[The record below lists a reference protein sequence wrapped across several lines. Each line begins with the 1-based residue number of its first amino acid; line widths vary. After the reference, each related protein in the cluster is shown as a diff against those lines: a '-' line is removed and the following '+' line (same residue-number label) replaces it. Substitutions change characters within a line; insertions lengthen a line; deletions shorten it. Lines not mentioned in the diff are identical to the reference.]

1 MHPGFRKLSVAI
13 AVCAATTAGAQTYY
27 GNGYTIVE
35 GTDSGQLASDL
46 DAKVFKTINAYSVED
61 GLRQLL
67 AGSGWELA
75 QPMHADPQIWRLY
88 RQPWP
93 DNKRTIS
100 PMPLGEALSWIAGDG
115 WILVADPV
123 NRLISF
129 EVAPRYAHAALP
141 ARPTTPPSAA
151 APATSP
157 MSTTAYGNDVY
168 ADIPPGSSQPS
179 LQVPYGSSYGTSSY
193 TNSYPPSSLPLT
205 TTSGGSSSN
214 SWRDQHYAVSNDG
227 YSDGQTYF
235 ADTVT
240 QRSAAK
246 HSSEKRETKTKE
258 RKERTALRPKVE
270 AAAAK
275 TSVMTKPVT
284 EKKAAAKTPTT
295 SKESTSPTAD
305 TTKTAVTAKDGKLD
319 GGKKA
324 TTPGNAATD
333 KATAKS
339 ANNATER
346 TGTGK
351 ETAAPPHANKTATEN
366 TAANLEKQ
374 P

>member
-1 MHPGFRKLSVAI
+1 MSAFRKIPVATLF
-13 AVCAATTAGAQTYY
+13 VATVAGAQTYY

-67 AGSGWELA
+67 SGSGWELA
-75 QPMHADPQIWRLY
+75 QPMYADPQIWRLY

-100 PMPLGEALSWIAGDG
+100 PMPLGEALSWVAGDG
-115 WILVADPV
+115 WALVVDPV

-141 ARPTTPPSAA
+141 ARPTTSSSAA
-151 APATSP
+151 APAVAP
-157 MSTTAYGNDVY
+157 MPTTAYGNDVY
-168 ADIPPGSSQPS
+168 ADIPPGNSQPS
-179 LQVPYGSSYGTSSY
+179 LQVPYGSYGTSSY
-193 TNSYPPSSLPLT
+193 ANGYPPSSQPLT
-205 TTSGGSSSN
+205 TTSRGSGGN

-227 YSDGQTYF
+227 YGDGQTYF

-240 QRSAAK
+240 RRSATK
-246 HSSEKRETKTKE
+246 QSSEKRETKTKE
-258 RKERTALRPKVE
+258 RKERTALRPTVD

-275 TSVMTKPVT
+275 TSVTTKSAA
-284 EKKAAAKTPTT
+284 EKKVATKAPAA
-295 SKESTSPTAD
+295 SKESTAVIVS
-305 TTKTAVTAKDGKLD
+305 TTKTAAAAKDNRPG
-319 GGKKA
+319 GGKKT
-324 TTPGNAATD
+324 TTPGKAATD
-333 KATAKS
+333 KAADKTT
-339 ANNATER
+339 NPATEKAS
-346 TGTGK
+346 TGK
-351 ETAAPPHANKTATEN
+351 EAATPPPTNKAAAEKP
-366 TAANLEKQ
+366 AANPEKQ

>member
-1 MHPGFRKLSVAI
+1 MHLGFRKSSAALVAI
-13 AVCAATTAGAQTYY
+13 CAVTTVGAQTYY

-35 GTDSGQLASDL
+35 GTDSGQLAGDL

-115 WILVADPV
+115 WTLVVDPV
-123 NRLISF
+123 NRLVSF

-141 ARPTTPPSAA
+141 ARPTTSPSTATPAA
-151 APATSP
+151 APTT
-157 MSTTAYGNDVY
+157 TTAYGNDVY

-179 LQVPYGSSYGTSSY
+179 LQIPYGGSYGTSSY
-193 TNSYPPSSLPLT
+193 INSYPPSSQPLT
-205 TTSGGSSSN
+205 STPRGSGSN
-214 SWRDQHYAVSNDG
+214 SWQEQHYAVSNDG
-227 YSDGQTYF
+227 YDDGQTYF
-235 ADTVT
+235 VDTVT
-240 QRSAAK
+240 QRSTAK
-246 HSSEKRETKTKE
+246 QTTSKRETKTKA
-258 RKERTALRPKVE
+258 RTALRPTVD
-270 AAAAK
+270 AAAAR
-275 TSVMTKPVT
+275 TSVTTPAVERKV
-284 EKKAAAKTPTT
+284 AAKAPTA
-295 SKESTSPTAD
+295 SKESTTTTAS
-305 TTKTAVTAKDGKLD
+305 TAKATATAKDSKPV

-324 TTPGNAATD
+324 TG
-333 KATAKS
+333 KS
-339 ANNATER
+339 ATEKVV
-346 TGTGK
+346 TGK
-351 ETAAPPHANKTATEN
+351 EAATPPPANKAAEN
-366 TAANLEKQ
+366 TAANPEKQ

>member
-1 MHPGFRKLSVAI
+1 MSAFRKIPVATLF
-13 AVCAATTAGAQTYY
+13 VATAAGAQTYY

-100 PMPLGEALSWIAGDG
+100 PMPLGEALSWVAGDG
-115 WILVADPV
+115 WALVVDPV
-123 NRLISF
+123 NRLVSF
-129 EVAPRYAHAALP
+129 EVAPRYAHAALS
-141 ARPTTPPSAA
+141 ARPTTAPSAA
-151 APATSP
+151 APAAAP
-157 MSTTAYGNDVY
+157 MPTTAYGNDVY
-168 ADIPPGSSQPS
+168 ADIPPGNSQPS
-179 LQVPYGSSYGTSSY
+179 LQIPYGSYGTSSY
-193 TNSYPPSSLPLT
+193 TNSYPPTSQPLT
-205 TTSGGSSSN
+205 TTSRDSGGN
-214 SWRDQHYAVSNDG
+214 SWRDQHYAVSNDSYG
-227 YSDGQTYF
+227 DGQTYF
-235 ADTVT
+235 ADTIT

-246 HSSEKRETKTKE
+246 PTSDKRETKTKE
-258 RKERTALRPKVE
+258 RKERTALRPTVD

-275 TSVMTKPVT
+275 TSVTTKSVA
-284 EKKAAAKTPTT
+284 EKKVAPKNPTA
-295 SKESTSPTAD
+295 SKESTAATVN
-305 TTKTAVTAKDGKLD
+305 TTKTAAAAKDSKLD

-324 TTPGNAATD
+324 TIPGKAATD
-333 KATAKS
+333 KAKS
-339 ANNATER
+339 ANSATEK

-351 ETAAPPHANKTATEN
+351 ETATPPPTNKTATEN
-366 TAANLEKQ
+366 TAANPEKQ

>member
-1 MHPGFRKLSVAI
+1 MSAFRKIPVATLFVAT
-13 AVCAATTAGAQTYY
+13 AVGAQTYY

-67 AGSGWELA
+67 SGSGWELA
-75 QPMHADPQIWRLY
+75 QPIHADPQIWRLY

-100 PMPLGEALSWIAGDG
+100 PMPLGEALSWVAGDG
-115 WILVADPV
+115 WALVVDPV

-129 EVAPRYAHAALP
+129 EVSPRYAHAALP
-141 ARPTTPPSAA
+141 ARPTTSSSAATPAA
-151 APATSP
+151 APMP
-157 MSTTAYGNDVY
+157 TTAYGNDVY
-168 ADIPPGSSQPS
+168 ADIPPGNSQPS
-179 LQVPYGSSYGTSSY
+179 LQAPFGSSYGTSSY
-193 TNSYPPSSLPLT
+193 TNSYPLSSQPLM
-205 TTSGGSSSN
+205 TTSRGSGGN
-214 SWRDQHYAVSNDG
+214 SWRDQHYAVSNDSYG
-227 YSDGQTYF
+227 DGQTYF
-235 ADTVT
+235 ADTIT

-246 HSSEKRETKTKE
+246 PTSDKRETKTKE
-258 RKERTALRPKVE
+258 RKERTALRPTVD

-275 TSVMTKPVT
+275 TSVTTKSVA
-284 EKKAAAKTPTT
+284 EKKVAPKNPTA
-295 SKESTSPTAD
+295 SKESTAATVN
-305 TTKTAVTAKDGKLD
+305 TTKTAAAAKDSKLD

-324 TTPGNAATD
+324 TIPGKAATD
-333 KATAKS
+333 KAKS
-339 ANNATER
+339 ANSATEK

-351 ETAAPPHANKTATEN
+351 ETATPPPTNKTATEN
-366 TAANLEKQ
+366 TAANPEKQ

>member
-1 MHPGFRKLSVAI
+1 MSAFRKIPVAALF
-13 AVCAATTAGAQTYY
+13 AVTAAGAQTYY

-35 GTDSGQLASDL
+35 GTDSGQLANDL

-75 QPMHADPQIWRLY
+75 QPLHADPQIWRLY

-115 WILVADPV
+115 WTLVVDPV
-123 NRLISF
+123 NRLVSF

-151 APATSP
+151 APAAAP
-157 MSTTAYGNDVY
+157 MPTTAYGHDVY

-193 TNSYPPSSLPLT
+193 TNSYPPASQPLT
-205 TTSGGSSSN
+205 TTSRGSGGN
-214 SWRDQHYAVSNDG
+214 SWRDQHYAVSNDSYG
-227 YSDGQTYF
+227 DGQTYF
-235 ADTVT
+235 ADTVAR
-240 QRSAAK
+240 RSAAK
-246 HSSEKRETKTKE
+246 QATSKRDAKTKE
-258 RKERTALRPKVE
+258 RAALRPTVD

-275 TSVMTKPVT
+275 TSVTTPAAERKV
-284 EKKAAAKTPTT
+284 AAKAPAA
-295 SKESTSPTAD
+295 SKEATAA
-305 TTKTAVTAKDGKLD
+305 TASTAKTTAATKDNQP
-319 GGKKA
+319 GGGQKA
-324 TTPGNAATD
+324 TIPGKAATD
-333 KATAKS
+333 KAADKTT
-339 ANNATER
+339 NPATEKAA
-346 TGTGK
+346 TGK
-351 ETAAPPHANKTATEN
+351 EAATPPPTNKTATEN
-366 TAANLEKQ
+366 TAANPEKQ

>member
-1 MHPGFRKLSVAI
+1 MSAFRKIPVATLF
-13 AVCAATTAGAQTYY
+13 VATAAGAQTYY

-100 PMPLGEALSWIAGDG
+100 PMPLGEALSWVAGDG
-115 WILVADPV
+115 WALVVDPV
-123 NRLISF
+123 NRLVSF
-129 EVAPRYAHAALP
+129 EVAPRYAHAALS
-141 ARPTTPPSAA
+141 ARPTTAPSAA
-151 APATSP
+151 APAAAP
-157 MSTTAYGNDVY
+157 MPTTAYGNDVY
-168 ADIPPGSSQPS
+168 ADIPPGNSQPS
-179 LQVPYGSSYGTSSY
+179 LQIPYGSYGTSSY
-193 TNSYPPSSLPLT
+193 TNSYPPTSQPLT
-205 TTSGGSSSN
+205 TTSRGSGGN
-214 SWRDQHYAVSNDG
+214 SWRDQHYAVSNDSYG
-227 YSDGQTYF
+227 DGQTYF

-246 HSSEKRETKTKE
+246 QTSDRRETKTRE
-258 RKERTALRPKVE
+258 RKERTALRPTVD

-275 TSVMTKPVT
+275 TSVTTKPAT
-284 EKKAAAKTPTT
+284 EKKFATKALAA
-295 SKESTSPTAD
+295 SQESTTATAN
-305 TTKTAVTAKDGKLD
+305 TTKTAAAAKDGKLD

-324 TTPGNAATD
+324 TAPGKTATD

-339 ANNATER
+339 ANSAEK
-346 TGTGK
+346 TGSRK
-351 ETAAPPHANKTATEN
+351 VTAAPPPTNKTATEN
-366 TAANLEKQ
+366 TAANPEKQ

>member
-13 AVCAATTAGAQTYY
+13 AVCAAATAGAQTYY

-46 DAKVFKTINAYSVED
+46 DAKVFKTINASSVED

-100 PMPLGEALSWIAGDG
+100 PMPLGEALSWVAGDG
-115 WILVADPV
+115 WALVVDPV

-141 ARPTTPPSAA
+141 ARPNTSSSAA
-151 APATSP
+151 APAAAP
-157 MSTTAYGNDVY
+157 MPTTAYGNDVY
-168 ADIPPGSSQPS
+168 ADIPPGNSQPS

-193 TNSYPPSSLPLT
+193 TNSYPLSSQPLT
-205 TTSGGSSSN
+205 TTSRGSGGN
-214 SWRDQHYAVSNDG
+214 SWRDQHYAVSNDSYG
-227 YSDGQTYF
+227 DGQTYF

-246 HSSEKRETKTKE
+246 QTSDRRETKTRE
-258 RKERTALRPKVE
+258 RKERTALRPTVD

-275 TSVMTKPVT
+275 TSVTTKPAT
-284 EKKAAAKTPTT
+284 EKKFATKALAA
-295 SKESTSPTAD
+295 SQESTTATAN
-305 TTKTAVTAKDGKLD
+305 TTKTAAAAKDGKLD

-324 TTPGNAATD
+324 TAPGKTATD

-339 ANNATER
+339 ANSAEK
-346 TGTGK
+346 TGSRK
-351 ETAAPPHANKTATEN
+351 VTAAPPPTNKTATEN
-366 TAANLEKQ
+366 TAANPEKQ

>member
-13 AVCAATTAGAQTYY
+13 AVCAAATAGAQTYY

-75 QPMHADPQIWRLY
+75 QPMYADPQIWRLY

-100 PMPLGEALSWIAGDG
+100 PMPLGEALSWVAGDG
-115 WILVADPV
+115 WALVVDPV

-141 ARPTTPPSAA
+141 ARPNTSSSAAVPAA
-151 APATSP
+151 APMP
-157 MSTTAYGNDVY
+157 TTAYGNDVY

-179 LQVPYGSSYGTSSY
+179 LQVPYGSSNGTSSY
-193 TNSYPPSSLPLT
+193 TNSYPPSSQPLT
-205 TTSGGSSSN
+205 TTSRSSGGN
-214 SWRDQHYAVSNDG
+214 SWRDQHYAVSNDSYG
-227 YSDGQTYF
+227 DGQTYF

-246 HSSEKRETKTKE
+246 ETSDKRKTETKE
-258 RKERTALRPKVE
+258 RKARTALRPTVD

-275 TSVMTKPVT
+275 TSVTTKSVA
-284 EKKAAAKTPTT
+284 EKKVAAKNPTA
-295 SKESTSPTAD
+295 SKESTAATVS
-305 TTKTAVTAKDGKLD
+305 TTKTAAAAKDSKLD

-324 TTPGNAATD
+324 TIPGKAATD
-333 KATAKS
+333 KAKS
-339 ANNATER
+339 ANSATEK

-351 ETAAPPHANKTATEN
+351 ETATPPPTNKTATEN
-366 TAANLEKQ
+366 TAANPEKQ